1 VFSLPDAVA
10 GAVTTGGRSG
20 CVTDICVDAEPE
32 SVFDAVNVTKYIP
45 DGVEKDGVHE
55 NVPDVFE
62 TFVVKVLPD
71 IPGEG
76 AAVNELIA
84 SPSGSFAV
92 TTKLAGVFSV
102 AETPAGAVTA
112 GARSTLF
119 TVIAVDAVAE
129 TPFATAVNV
138 AV

>member
-1 VFSLPDAVA
+1 VFSFPDAVA
-10 GAVTTGGRSG
+10 GAVTTGARSG

-45 DGVEKDGVHE
+45 DGVKKDGVHE

-62 TFVVKVLPD
+62 TFVVKVLPVVA
-71 IPGEG
+71 GEED
-76 AAVNELIA
+76 AVNELIA

-92 TTKLAGVFSV
+92 TTKLAGMFGV
-102 AETPAGAVTA
+102 AETKAGAVTT

-119 TVIAVDAVAE
+119 TVIAVEAVPVSPLEAK
-129 TPFATAVNV
+129 NV
-138 AV
+138 TV